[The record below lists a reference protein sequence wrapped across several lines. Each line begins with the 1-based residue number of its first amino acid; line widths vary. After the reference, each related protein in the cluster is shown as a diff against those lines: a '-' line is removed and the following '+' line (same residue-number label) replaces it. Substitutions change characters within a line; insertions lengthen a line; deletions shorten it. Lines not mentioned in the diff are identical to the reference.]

1 MNERR
6 KRQIV
11 DLDLIDVSSAPVR
24 SKATEQVDRLIE
36 VSEFGYPVN
45 GLAQQLRFASGGVE
59 VLDKSSQ
66 FKAGCLSNE
75 VTHFFSKNLTAQNQN
90 LEGGR
95 THGTPPMLEGVRSE
109 RA

>member
-1 MNERR
+1 MNERG

-11 DLDLIDVSSAPVR
+11 GPDLLNVGASPVR
-24 SKATEQVDRLIE
+24 SEATEQVDGFME
-36 VSEFGYPVN
+36 ASEFRYPVDA
-45 GLAQQLRFASGGVE
+45 LAQQQCFAPGGVE

-95 THGTPPMLEGVRSE
+95 THGTPPMLEGVRPE